1 MTRDYT
7 SIGNWCIDAH
17 GITASELPDSIAK
30 LRLTTIVRHAG
41 KAPIIQIAK
50 DLAEGLNDLPASQ
63 RLAAQETL
71 RSKHGFGFDYFI
83 QKEQLRLAKI
93 AARGKIRNEAEHRAI
108 LDALSD
114 TTLDSSLA
122 LQLERLL
129 ASHVGKWGA
138 A

>member
-1 MTRDYT
+1 VNRDYK

-30 LRLTTIVRHAG
+30 LRLTTIATHAG
-41 KAPIIQIAK
+41 KASIVQIAK
-50 DLAEGLNDLPASQ
+50 DLAEGLSDLPTPQ
-63 RLAAQETL
+63 RLAAQEAL

-83 QKEQLRLAKI
+83 QREQLRLVKI
-93 AARGKIRNEAEHRAI
+93 VARGKIRNETEHRAV

-114 TTLDSSLA
+114 RTLDSSLS

-129 ASHVGKWGA
+129 GSRETSSGA